1 MLVSALWHGF
11 YPIYYIVFVQIAILV
26 EVNIIKLTIFTRL
39 QKIARDMNHSLTGL
53 CQTPHS
59 DTYLRRYSLSTSTPI

>member
-26 EVNIIKLTIFTRL
+26 EVNIIKLTIFIRL
-39 QKIARDMNHSLTGL
+39 QKIARDMNHLLTG
-53 CQTPHS
+53 
-59 DTYLRRYSLSTSTPI
+59 